1 MLKCLKNSFT
11 DKFQMLFPCNKVN
24 NISAV
29 VYSAFGAMEVYN
41 NEYEGSTKLLDK
53 KVEGIV

>member
-1 MLKCLKNSFT
+1 
-11 DKFQMLFPCNKVN
+11 MLFPCNKVN